1 MASAS
6 NRFSG
11 MMNDY
16 AHLRTL
22 PAMLSVVFVVASA
35 FQFGAIT
42 APTLNWGIG
51 YTLTPEH
58 ATIVSL
64 VVFATAFASSETKAF
79 DRYEDWEKVVIA
91 AAPILIV
98 SHQYIGFVQTQ
109 FSNYSP
115 TFAIGAFVISVVSWG
130 VAVR

>member
-6 NRFSG
+6 NRMSG
-11 MMNDY
+11 LMSDY

-42 APTLNWGIG
+42 APTIQWGLD
-51 YTLTPEH
+51 YTLTAEH
-58 ATIVSL
+58 ATIISL
-64 VVFATAFASSETKAF
+64 ATFATAFASSETKAF

-91 AAPILIV
+91 AAPVLIV
-98 SHQYIGFVQTQ
+98 SHQYVGFVGDQ
-109 FSNYSP
+109 FANYSP

>member
-6 NRFSG
+6 NRMSG
-11 MMNDY
+11 LMNDY

-22 PAMLSVVFVVASA
+22 PALLSVVFVVASA
-35 FQFGAIT
+35 FQFGGIS
-42 APTLNWGIG
+42 APTLQWGVG
-51 YTLTPEH
+51 YTLTTEH

-79 DRYEDWEKVVIA
+79 DRYEDWEKVLIA
-91 AAPILIV
+91 AAPVLIV
-98 SHQYIGFVQTQ
+98 SYQYIGFVQDQ
-109 FSNYSP
+109 FAANSP
-115 TFAIGAFVISVVSWG
+115 TLHILAFAISVLSWG